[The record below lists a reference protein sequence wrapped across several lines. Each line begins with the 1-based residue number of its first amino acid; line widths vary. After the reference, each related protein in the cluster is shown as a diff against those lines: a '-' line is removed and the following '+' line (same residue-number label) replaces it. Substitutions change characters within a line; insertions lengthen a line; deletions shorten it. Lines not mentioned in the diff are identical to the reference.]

1 MKCFYETLN
10 HILDL
15 SACKESSRHK
25 LISNRNLA
33 MTSMTLS
40 RISTISFYTAY
51 FIECKMS
58 TTHVLKKCNV
68 FPKLTRV

>member
-15 SACKESSRHK
+15 SACKESSQHK

-33 MTSMTLS
+33 MTSMTIS
-40 RISTISFYTAY
+40 RISTVPPHFTLHILLSAKCPLPMY
-51 FIECKMS
+51 
-58 TTHVLKKCNV
+58 LKSIMFFLN
-68 FPKLTRV
+68 